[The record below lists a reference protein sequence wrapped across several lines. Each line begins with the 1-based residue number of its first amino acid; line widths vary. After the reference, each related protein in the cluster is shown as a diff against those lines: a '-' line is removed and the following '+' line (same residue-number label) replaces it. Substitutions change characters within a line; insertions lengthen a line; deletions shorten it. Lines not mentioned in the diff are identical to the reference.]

1 MNNLYFSPDSLRSP
15 LKDRRN
21 QSDTPKTN
29 RYSQALRTGLVA
41 KNLKRMSESSEEYAI
56 TSSLDDTREQQELE
70 QELLADE
77 DEVDVKCEVKPEPI
91 DEDDEFNEEATK
103 AATVVVK
110 SEQTVEEVDQLEL
123 DEIDESSC
131 HSWSEPVQIYGSG
144 RTTPDHEIQ
153 PPTKRGRGLD
163 GTSHRTGKHN
173 TKREFTKRK
182 LNQSAKQH
190 LERESDEVTL
200 KRRQKQI
207 DYGKVTVDY
216 EEYLDAVPKSQRGP
230 SHPRTPE
237 KFQKTSRRG
246 FDSQI
251 KSWKIKIHNWKGGEE
266 KE

>member
-1 MNNLYFSPDSLRSP
+1 M
-15 LKDRRN
+15 
-21 QSDTPKTN
+21 
-29 RYSQALRTGLVA
+29 
-41 KNLKRMSESSEEYAI
+41 
-56 TSSLDDTREQQELE
+56 
-70 QELLADE
+70 ADQ
-77 DEVDVKCEVKPEPI
+77 DEVDVKREVKPEPI
-91 DEDDEFNEEATK
+91 DEDEEFNEEATK

-131 HSWSEPVQIYGSG
+131 HSWSEPVQSKCPPGGGPISDELVTYYDYVKVYGSG

-200 KRRQKQI
+200 KRRQVRI
-207 DYGKVTVDY
+207 
-216 EEYLDAVPKSQRGP
+216 
-230 SHPRTPE
+230 
-237 KFQKTSRRG
+237 
-246 FDSQI
+246 
-251 KSWKIKIHNWKGGEE
+251 N
-266 KE
+266 